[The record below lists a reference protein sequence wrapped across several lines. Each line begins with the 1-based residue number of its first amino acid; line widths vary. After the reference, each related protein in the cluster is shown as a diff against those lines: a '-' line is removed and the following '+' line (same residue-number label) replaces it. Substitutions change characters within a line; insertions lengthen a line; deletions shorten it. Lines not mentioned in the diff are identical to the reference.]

1 MIYVSRI
8 RLFIGEKKSRGT
20 GAREIHLGSS
30 IPTSRALLTILTT
43 PHTK

>member
-30 IPTSRALLTILTT
+30 IPTSLRFVDNSDYTT
-43 PHTK
+43 H